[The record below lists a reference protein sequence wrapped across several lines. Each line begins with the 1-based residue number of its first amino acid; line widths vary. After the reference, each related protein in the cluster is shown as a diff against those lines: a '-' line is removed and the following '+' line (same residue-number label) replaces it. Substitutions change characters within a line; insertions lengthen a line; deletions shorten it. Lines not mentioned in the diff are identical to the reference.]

1 MTTTNNNAEA
11 LPEVFSV
18 KVGKQPGMVTIK
30 KVSNGSTA
38 ADVLRLAELDAR
50 DHELRING
58 VPANVSQVLKPNDAV
73 LLFKPLAGNN
83 NGDALGTVLE
93 QVHRLQEQA
102 NLSDAERANR
112 LRLQG
117 EVQSKQ
123 GDLEKAIERLRASI
137 SVCAQTSARVGAVS
151 EIGKS
156 LATEMAALPTDLQS
170 QCGAVTEQ
178 LAVLSAKLT
187 ELAAS
192 CQNDQAAARA
202 EVESKASALQN
213 AKDALAADIAK
224 YRVSPEDAV
233 NSAEAALAE
242 AERVA
247 AQK

>member
-1 MTTTNNNAEA
+1 MTTTTEA
-11 LPEVFSV
+11 TPEVFSV

-38 ADVLRLAELDAR
+38 GDVLRLADLDPR

-58 VPANVSQVLKPNDAV
+58 VPANVGQVLKPNDAV
-73 LLFKPLAGNN
+73 LLFKPLAGNAGN
-83 NGDALGTVLE
+83 DAISTVLE

-102 NLSDAERANR
+102 NLTDAERANR
-112 LRLQG
+112 LALQG
-117 EVQSKQ
+117 EVTRKQ
-123 GDLEKAIERLRASI
+123 ADLKSAIERLRASI

-156 LATEMAALPTDLQS
+156 LATEMAALPADLQT

-178 LAVLSAKLT
+178 LGVLSAKLT

-192 CQNDQAAARA
+192 CQADQAAARA
-202 EVESKASALQN
+202 EVESKAAALQN
-213 AKDALAADIAK
+213 AKDALEADIAK
-224 YRVSPEDAV
+224 HRVSPEEAV
-233 NSAEAALAE
+233 DSAEAALAE

-247 AQK
+247 GQK